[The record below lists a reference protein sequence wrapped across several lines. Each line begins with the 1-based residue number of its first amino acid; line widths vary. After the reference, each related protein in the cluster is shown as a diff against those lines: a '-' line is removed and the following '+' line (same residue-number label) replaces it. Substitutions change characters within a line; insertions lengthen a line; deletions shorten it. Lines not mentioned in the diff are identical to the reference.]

1 MSTHSFTGRRS
12 SIYHEERVQG
22 KEELTASSVSFLRGL
37 AHSAGQPLTWTAGSA
52 ETRSGPAPGQGTNPW
67 HEVFSKPSS
76 LQGQGSELQNQ
87 TEHPQ
92 SGLLQAKRTS
102 DSAALTPLPQP
113 LPSEILSVYVCWL
126 KSPGSAV
133 ISRTLAEL

>member
-22 KEELTASSVSFLRGL
+22 REELTASPASFPRGL
-37 AHSAGQPLTWTAGSA
+37 THSAGQHLTWTAGGA
-52 ETRSGPAPGQGTNPW
+52 ETGSGPAPGQGTNPW
-67 HEVFSKPSS
+67 HEVFSEPTS

-92 SGLLQAKRTS
+92 SGLLRAKRTS
-102 DSAALTPLPQP
+102 DSAAPTPPPQP
-113 LPSEILSVYVCWL
+113 LSSETLSVCVRWSWKCCHL
-126 KSPGSAV
+126 KD
-133 ISRTLAEL
+133 LAEL

>member
-1 MSTHSFTGRRS
+1 MSTHSFTGRGS

-22 KEELTASSVSFLRGL
+22 KEELTASPVSFLRGP
-37 AHSAGQPLTWTAGSA
+37 AYSAGQPLTWTAGGA
-52 ETRSGPAPGQGTNPW
+52 EPGSGPAPRQGTDSW
-67 HEVFSKPSS
+67 HEVFSEPSS

-92 SGLLQAKRTS
+92 SSPLPAKRTS
-102 DSAALTPLPQP
+102 DSAAPTPFPQP
-113 LPSEILSVYVCWL
+113 FSSEILSVYVRWL
-126 KSPGSAV
+126 KSPESAV